1 MDTNQKLHQNNLV
14 SINRD
19 KLRNLFLMHQGDI
32 ETKIPEFAK
41 ELKHLLNINPKLKS
55 RNNTSERKLLGMHG
69 ENAKVSFAH
78 DLSKKFFN
86 NFHKEEFKEKEEIIQ
101 QNYNQDLINQAIN
114 KNSCMKQPSTT
125 TKGKTMLRGKQL
137 KKHARKKHKLAAL
150 EDPLKNVDGLNVP
163 NKYFCID
170 CGINHYNNPRE
181 CEHCGEV
188 HGHCCEV
195 Y

>member
-1 MDTNQKLHQNNLV
+1 MDTNQKLHQNNLG

-41 ELKHLLNINPKLKS
+41 ELRDLLNINPKLK
-55 RNNTSERKLLGMHG
+55 TLGSEHKL
-69 ENAKVSFAH
+69 NAYNVGLKKQQSFAQ

-86 NFHKEEFKEKEEIIQ
+86 NFHKEEFNEKEKIIQ
-101 QNYNQDLINQAIN
+101 RNYNQDLINEAIN

-125 TKGKTMLRGKQL
+125 TTGKTMLRGKQL
-137 KKHARKKHKLAAL
+137 KKHDKKKHKLAAL
-150 EDPLKNVDGLNVP
+150 EDPLKNVDGLSVP